1 MRHQNSISKLGK
13 TPAHRRAMLRNMVTS
28 LFRHERIQTTQAKAK
43 VAQSYAE
50 RMITF
55 GKKGDL
61 HARRMAARF
70 INDETVLKKLF
81 TEIAPSFAERNGG
94 YTRVLRTGPRSGD
107 KAEMAILEL
116 VTKTP
121 ARPKKVA
128 NRKTAARLAPFSGGG
143 KLPRRKPKPAA
154 APEADTATAVAEAEP
169 EGDDAKA

>member
-13 TPAHRRAMLRNMVTS
+13 TTTHRRAMLRNMVTS
-28 LFRHERIQTTQAKAK
+28 LFRHERIQTTQPKAK
-43 VAQSYAE
+43 VAQRYAE

-94 YTRVLRTGPRSGD
+94 YTRVLRTGQRSGD

-121 ARPKKVA
+121 ARPKKIE
-128 NRKTAARLAPFSGGG
+128 NRKSALRLAAGDTAA
-143 KLPRRKPKPAA
+143 KKPRRRKAKAA
-154 APEADTATAVAEAEP
+154 APDAGTATAPEADA
-169 EGDDAKA
+169 